1 MKISKSRIDYFLDKK
16 DNEYNPNLDSFNL
29 LAKGYNEAIRE
40 VKKEVEKISEFEEMT
55 LPTEKAES
63 IEKIL
68 MGFKYGLYSNI
79 EAVRRIKQNFQ

>member
-1 MKISKSRIDYFLDKK
+1 MKISKSRIDYFLEKK
-16 DNEYNPNLDSFNL
+16 DNEYNPSLDSFNL
-29 LAKGYNEAIRE
+29 LAKGYNEAIRD

-63 IEKIL
+63 IEQII
-68 MGFKYGLYSNI
+68 MSFKYGLYSNK

>member
-29 LAKGYNEAIRE
+29 LAKGYNEAIRD
-40 VKKEVEKISEFEEMT
+40 VKKEVEKISQFEEMT

-63 IEKIL
+63 IEQII
-68 MGFKYGLYSNI
+68 MGFKYGLYSNK